1 MARHTSNKSNIK
13 FIMKRKIF
21 LIASV
26 ALLTNAEA
34 QYTTQKHPGDFTEIE
49 LSGLS
54 KVNLYQS
61 DSNYI
66 VIQSK
71 DSLVKNPHAYIRA
84 GVLYITSGFKGDIYA
99 KNITA
104 IRATDISSLIS
115 EDTLRANTLTLTALD
130 AGSINV
136 LVTAKTVTIHSKDAS
151 SITLS
156 GSTDILEAKASDAS
170 RIYGSGLK
178 SRIVK
183 ALASDGS
190 SERVWA
196 INSIDA
202 TASDGSSIHVKGSPK
217 EKNTSATDGGSVTM
231 NDDDALV
238 NAFNGIVQILAKDSG
253 KRTPSTYG
261 RHSIGSVLDKDSV
274 WSKKNSRHSYSESF
288 IGFGF
293 VTGGNNAAPIKYGA
307 SREFVMGLGGGY
319 KILKWDAIG
328 WDIYYKSTG
337 YYFTQNA
344 SKTFPDSLKHDAQ
357 KISLQNFGG
366 LIYDRFIFTSGY
378 HGQLS
383 LDLGFYFD
391 WTFNS
396 REVTWDN
403 NSSTKIINGGLSITN
418 PTNYGVMARLV
429 FVRGLSCYFN
439 YRLSN
444 VFNYTN
450 APTLPACVLGITF
463 GLGD

>member
-1 MARHTSNKSNIK
+1 MKGVARHTSNKPNIK
-13 FIMKRKIF
+13 LIMKKII
-21 LIASV
+21 LMMVSLT
-26 ALLTNAEA
+26 LLTNAEA
-34 QYTTQKHPGDFTEIE
+34 QYTRQKKTGDFSEIE
-49 LSGLS
+49 LSGSS

-71 DSLVKNPHAYIRA
+71 DSLIKNPHVYERG
-84 GVLYITSGFKGDIYA
+84 GVLYITSGFKGDVYV
-99 KNITA
+99 KNVVA
-104 IRATDISSLIS
+104 IRATDASSIISR
-115 EDTLRANTLTLTALD
+115 DTLRANELTINVSD
-130 AGSINV
+130 AGRINI
-136 LVTAKTVTIHSKDAS
+136 LVNVKEIIVRSKDAGR
-151 SITLS
+151 IILA
-156 GSTDILEAKASDAS
+156 GSADVLEAKASDAS
-170 RIYGSGLK
+170 RINGYGLK
-178 SRIVK
+178 GGTVK
-183 ALASDGS
+183 AFASDGS
-190 SERVWA
+190 SEEVWA

-202 TASDGSSIHVKGSPK
+202 TATDGSSINIKGSPK
-217 EKNTSATDGGSVTM
+217 QKNTSATDGGSVTM
-231 NDDDALV
+231 D
-238 NAFNGIVQILAKDSG
+238 DSG
-253 KRTPSTYG
+253 EQTTPEYG
-261 RHSIGSVLDKDSV
+261 RHSIGSVLDKDSI
-274 WSKKNSRHSYSESF
+274 WGKKRSDRDYGEGF
-288 IGFGF
+288 IGLGF
-293 VTGGNNAAPIKYGA
+293 VTGGNNAAPVKYGA
-307 SREFVMGLGGGY
+307 SREFIMGLGGGY
-319 KILKWDAIG
+319 KIFKWDAIG

-344 SKTFPDSLKHDAQ
+344 PKAFPDSIKHDAQ

-366 LIYDRFIFTSGY
+366 LVYDRFIFTSGY

-439 YRLSN
+439 YRLSD
-444 VFNYTN
+444 VLNYTN

-463 GLGD
+463 GL

>member
-1 MARHTSNKSNIK
+1 MERVERHTSNKTNIK
-13 FIMKRKIF
+13 FIMKRVIF
-21 LIASV
+21 LIASL
-26 ALLTNAEA
+26 AFLTNAEA
-34 QYTTQKHPGDFTEIE
+34 QYTTQKKSGDFSEIE
-49 LSGLS
+49 LSGTS
-54 KVNLYQS
+54 KINLYQS

-66 VIQSK
+66 VISSK
-71 DSLVKNPHAYIRA
+71 DSLAKTPHIHIKA
-84 GVLYITSGFKGDIYA
+84 GVLYVTSGFKGDVYA
-99 KNITA
+99 KNIVA
-104 IRATDISSLIS
+104 IRVTDASSINS
-115 EDTLRANTLTLTALD
+115 KDTLRVNTVTLTASD
-130 AGSINV
+130 AGKINV
-136 LVTAKTVTIHSKDAS
+136 LVNAKTITAHAKDAGK
-151 SITLS
+151 IILA
-156 GSTDILEAKASDAS
+156 GSADLLDAKATDAS
-170 RIYGSGLK
+170 RISGYGLK
-178 SRIVK
+178 GGTVK
-183 ALASDGS
+183 AVASDGS
-190 SERVWA
+190 SEEVWA
-196 INSIDA
+196 VSSIDA
-202 TASDGSSIHVKGSPK
+202 TATDGSSINIKGSPK
-217 EKNTSATDGGSVTM
+217 GKNTSATDGGSITM
-231 NDDDALV
+231 D
-238 NAFNGIVQILAKDSG
+238 DSG
-253 KRTPSTYG
+253 EQTTPEYG
-261 RHSIGSVLDKDSV
+261 RHSMGSVLDKDSV
-274 WSKKNSRHSYSESF
+274 WNKKHSGNKYAEGF
-288 IGFGF
+288 MGFGF
-293 VTGGNNAAPIKYGA
+293 VTGGNNGAPIKYGA

-319 KILKWDAIG
+319 KILKWNAIG
-328 WDIYYKSTG
+328 WDVYYKSTG

-344 SKTFPDSLKHDAQ
+344 AKAFPDTSKHDAQ

-429 FVRGLSCYFN
+429 FARGLSCYFD